1 MATITSEAIDKMVEV
16 TKQKIENGDNSV
28 NKEQIEKVI
37 NIFNDDNKYNMI
49 ANVLDTDNFI
59 VTPKE
64 IDDVIQIV
72 SDLISG
78 GINMSIN

>member
-1 MATITSEAIDKMVEV
+1 
-16 TKQKIENGDNSV
+16 
-28 NKEQIEKVI
+28 
-37 NIFNDDNKYNMI
+37 MI

>member
-1 MATITSEAIDKMVEV
+1 MGKEKNMIYIIAQIIGFISFIVSLLAYHRKKKE
-16 TKQKIENGDNSV
+16 KIF
-28 NKEQIEKVI
+28 QTM
-37 NIFNDDNKYNMI
+37 MI